1 MWFASHVH
9 FICTTERVVCMIR
22 TPYLHDRAHFAWAVW
37 TLCGRSTMN
46 GAGSSSLSEF
56 YLSLNVTTFH
66 FVVWNSCLSRGPRCY
81 REKIK
86 YSSLFTRVI
95 DKHVCFCTPSLHP
108 DKGLLDR
115 ERGREGG
122 REREGER
129 ERGREREREKEML
142 VSHRR
147 HRHYLCHSHLTK
159 MTVSIAVSTLTIRS
173 GLSFVGIIVAVV
185 V

>member
-9 FICTTERVVCMIR
+9 FICTTGRVVCMIR
-22 TPYLHDRAHFAWAVW
+22 TLYLLDRAHFAWAVW

-46 GAGSSSLSEF
+46 GAGSSSSSEL

-66 FVVWNSCLSRGPRCY
+66 FVVWNSCLSRGPPGY

-122 REREGER
+122 RERER
-129 ERGREREREKEML
+129 EERERERQGEREGEGD
-142 VSHRR
+142 
-147 HRHYLCHSHLTK
+147 
-159 MTVSIAVSTLTIRS
+159 A
-173 GLSFVGIIVAVV
+173 GLSSSSSSLSLP
-185 V
+185 